1 MTIISSP
8 AASMPSAPT
17 GTVVY
22 FFNTSDMG
30 KLYYITDSGTYYPA
44 SQGMQDMC
52 ACAIG
57 ETWIQKASCAMERGM
72 ITVAEYNSIINSGIL
87 VTSSSTDDGAGNRTS
102 TFAVSSKSTVQSVS
116 ITEPTDESDLT
127 PLATGVAIGVVLPIS
142 APQAIG
148 WSSSNPLVISID
160 MSGNYTVN
168 GVAGQTCTIT
178 AFSLANPT
186 VFATTLLT
194 VQA

>member
-87 VTSSSTDDGAGNRTS
+87 VTSSSTDDGAGNRSS
-102 TFAVSSKSTVQSVS
+102 TFSISSKANIES
-116 ITEPTDESDLT
+116 IDAPDTLNIDENTDLQ
-127 PLATGVAIGVVLPIS
+127 IS
-142 APQAIG
+142 ASVVPASSPQALTYV
-148 WSSSNPLVISID
+148 SSNPSLVTV
-160 MSGNYTVN
+160 SGSGMMHAVGAAGNSCNVTV
-168 GVAGQTCTIT
+168 
-178 AFSLANPT
+178 FSLVNPQIYKNIVVT
-186 VFATTLLT
+186 VI
-194 VQA
+194 

>member
-8 AASMPSAPT
+8 AASMPPAPT

-87 VTSSSTDDGAGNRTS
+87 VTSSSTDDGAGNRSS
-102 TFAVSSKSTVQSVS
+102 TFSISSKANIES
-116 ITEPTDESDLT
+116 IDAPDTLNIDENTDLQ
-127 PLATGVAIGVVLPIS
+127 IS
-142 APQAIG
+142 ASVVPASSPQALTYV
-148 WSSSNPLVISID
+148 SSNPSLVTV
-160 MSGNYTVN
+160 SGSGMMHAVGAAGNSCNVTV
-168 GVAGQTCTIT
+168 
-178 AFSLANPT
+178 FSLVNPQIYKNIVVT
-186 VFATTLLT
+186 VI
-194 VQA
+194 